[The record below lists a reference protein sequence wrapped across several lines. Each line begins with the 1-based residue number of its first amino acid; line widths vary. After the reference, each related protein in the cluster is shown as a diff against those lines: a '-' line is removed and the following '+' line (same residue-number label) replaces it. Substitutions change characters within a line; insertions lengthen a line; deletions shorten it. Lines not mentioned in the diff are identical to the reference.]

1 MMIIRPIEA
10 RDASALAE
18 LAKITGPGFTSLQ
31 DIPDVVENKLAT
43 ALKSFENADI
53 NASQSTAQSANIDA
67 LFLFVLED
75 LEEKKI
81 AGICAIEAAVGLN
94 DPWYNYRTGTL
105 VHASKELNVYNQMQ
119 TLTISNDHTGYSE
132 LCTLFLHPDYRHSK
146 NGHLLSK
153 CRFMF
158 MAEFPQLFNA
168 KLVAEMRGYSDKDG
182 ISPFWEGLGKHF
194 FSIDFTQADQMSSNN
209 KAFIAEL
216 MPKYTLYTELLPKS
230 AQDVIA
236 QTHENTIPARKL
248 LEREGMRY
256 TGYVDIFDAGPTLE
270 ANVVDIR
277 AIKESSYVKVQI
289 NDTTPATDAQ
299 LYLISSTHFE
309 NFRCTLCAITPDNHL
324 ISISAETAQALGVAN
339 GSTVRIV
346 PLIAAKR

>member
-1 MMIIRPIEA
+1 MMVIRPIES
-10 RDASALAE
+10 RDGEALAE

-31 DIPDVVENKLAT
+31 DNSEVVSNKLAT
-43 ALKSFENADI
+43 ALAAFE
-53 NASQSTAQSANIDA
+53 QQEHEGEGEA

-75 LEEKKI
+75 QEEQRI
-81 AGICAIEAAVGLN
+81 AGICAIEAAVGLS
-94 DPWYNYRTGTL
+94 DPWYNYRIGTL

-158 MAEFPQLFNA
+158 MAEFPQLFHE
-168 KLVAEMRGYSDKDG
+168 KLVAEMRGYSDKNG
-182 ISPFWEGLGKHF
+182 ISPFWEGLGKQF
-194 FSIDFTQADQMSSNN
+194 FSIDFTTADKMSSID

-216 MPKYTLYTELLPKS
+216 MPKYTLYTDLLPKS
-230 AQDVIA
+230 ARDVIA
-236 QTHENTIPARKL
+236 QTHENTVPARKL

-256 TGYVDIFDAGPTLE
+256 TGYIDIFDAGPTLE
-270 ANVVDIR
+270 ANVNDIR
-277 AIKESSYVKVQI
+277 AIKDSRYAKVQI
-289 NDTTPATDAQ
+289 SDQVTEGE
-299 LYLISSTHFE
+299 LYLVSNTDFV
-309 NFRCTLCAITPDNHL
+309 NFRCTMVAIGEQGNNL
-324 ISISAETAQALGVAN
+324 ISIPTQTAQALGVSA

-346 PLIAAKR
+346 PLVAHKR

>member
-1 MMIIRPIEA
+1 MMVIRPIEA
-10 RDASALAE
+10 KDGPALAK
-18 LAKITGPGFTSLQ
+18 LSKITGPGFTSLQ
-31 DIPDVVENKLAT
+31 DNAEVIENKLAT
-43 ALKSFENADI
+43 ALRAFD
-53 NASQSTAQSANIDA
+53 QSNQDDKEA

-75 LEEKKI
+75 LAEQQI
-81 AGICAIEAAVGLN
+81 AGICAIEAAVGLS
-94 DPWYNYRTGTL
+94 DPWYNFRTGTM

-153 CRFMF
+153 CRFLF
-158 MAEFPQLFNA
+158 MAEFPQRFNQ
-168 KLVAEMRGYSDKDG
+168 KLVAEMRGYSDENG

-194 FSIDFTQADQMSSNN
+194 FSIDFTKADQMSSID

-230 AQDVIA
+230 AQEVIA
-236 QTHENTIPARKL
+236 QTHQNTIPARKL

-270 ANVVDIR
+270 ANIADIR
-277 AIKESSYVKVQI
+277 AVKHSRYVKVQI
-289 NDTTPATDAQ
+289 SETVASESND
-299 LYLISSTHFE
+299 LYLISSTAFE
-309 NFRCTLCAITPDNHL
+309 NFRCTMSAIDTPDNHL
-324 ISISAETAQALGVAN
+324 IQIDAATAAALNVTN

-346 PLIAAKR
+346 PLIAPKR

>member
-1 MMIIRPIEA
+1 MMVIRPIEA
-10 RDASALAE
+10 KDGDALAK

-31 DIPDVVENKLAT
+31 DNTEVIEKKLAT
-43 ALKSFENADI
+43 ALSAFDQSNQ
-53 NASQSTAQSANIDA
+53 SQQEA

-75 LEEKKI
+75 LAEQQI
-81 AGICAIEAAVGLN
+81 AGICAIEAAVGLS
-94 DPWYNYRTGTL
+94 DPWYNFRTGTM

-153 CRFMF
+153 CRFLF
-158 MAEFPQLFNA
+158 MAEFPQLFNQ
-168 KLVAEMRGYSDKDG
+168 KLVAEMRGFSDENG

-194 FSIDFTQADQMSSNN
+194 FSIDFTKADQMSSID

-230 AQDVIA
+230 AQEVIA
-236 QTHENTIPARKL
+236 HTHQNTIPARKL

-256 TGYVDIFDAGPTLE
+256 SGYVDIFDAGPTLE
-270 ANVVDIR
+270 ANVADIR
-277 AIKESSYVKVQI
+277 AVKHSRYVKVQVGDTVSNES
-289 NDTTPATDAQ
+289 ND
-299 LYLISSTHFE
+299 LYLISSTAFE
-309 NFRCTLCAITPDNHL
+309 NFRCVMSAIETPDNHL
-324 ISISAETAQALGVAN
+324 IKLDAETAQALNVTN

-346 PLIAAKR
+346 PLIAPKR

>member
-10 RDASALAE
+10 RDGEALAQ

-31 DIPDVVENKLAT
+31 DNAEVVESKLAT
-43 ALKSFENADI
+43 ALKAFEQPNHDGE
-53 NASQSTAQSANIDA
+53 A
-67 LFLFVLED
+67 LYLFVLED
-75 LEEKKI
+75 TVEQTI
-81 AGICAIEAAVGLN
+81 AGICAIEAAVGLS
-94 DPWYNYRTGTL
+94 DPWYNYRIGTM

-132 LCTLFLHPDYRHSK
+132 LCTLFLHPDYRHSR

-158 MAEFPQLFNA
+158 LAEFPQLFNE
-168 KLVAEMRGYSDKDG
+168 KLVAEMRGYSDKNG

-194 FSIDFTQADQMSSNN
+194 FSIDFTTADKMSSLD

-216 MPKYTLYTELLPKS
+216 MPKYTLYAELLPKT

-236 QTHENTIPARKL
+236 HTHENTIPARKL
-248 LEREGMRY
+248 LEREGMRFA
-256 TGYVDIFDAGPTLE
+256 GYVDIFDAGPTLE
-270 ANVVDIR
+270 ANVNDIR
-277 AIKESSYVKVQI
+277 AVKDSRYVKVSI
-289 NDTTPATDAQ
+289 SDSPIEGEPH
-299 LYLISSTHFE
+299 LISSTEFE
-309 NFRCTLCAITPDNHL
+309 NFRCTMTPVQMLNNNL
-324 ISISAETAQALGVAN
+324 ISIHTDTAQALGVIN

-346 PLIAAKR
+346 PLIAQRG